1 MNDESLKSRLFQL
14 RDDLQE
20 MQKKGANRE
29 RSIVLTHIE
38 TDLPWMHKPDVD
50 ALDSVSVSES
60 TQG

>member
-29 RSIVLTHIE
+29 RAIVLTHVE
-38 TDLPWMHKPDVD
+38 TALLWMYKPDVD